1 MATEQAKRSISPEQP
16 PETAPSDTPAATDA
30 NTTTT
35 VAESAK
41 GSTLEAPAIETMGD
55 LIATHSVPPPVI
67 PPGYRVTRTDP
78 VPDADPAVI
87 RVGLTRDTAHIYRW
101 NGGQGVPGV
110 TSVIGVLD
118 KSAPL
123 VGWAKRET
131 AASAIR
137 NVDFLKEMIEK
148 GGADSAQKW
157 LSAIPDYKKDVSA
170 DLGTRLHALAEASA
184 KGESVDGADE
194 DVLGRLE
201 NYLRW
206 QRDAKPQ
213 YLGVEYM
220 VYSEKYQY
228 GGTADMAVVLDGV
241 AWLIDIKTGDKGPYG
256 ETALQLVGLDRAEFA
271 GRPGDPKKYQ
281 VPKVERYG
289 VLHVTNALAELV
301 PYDVQEIEWAAF
313 RALRQVW
320 QWRTDRAQVVKGHP
334 TWQGK
339 S

>member
-1 MATEQAKRSISPEQP
+1 MGSTKTTTAPEQMP
-16 PETAPSDTPAATDA
+16 VMPPSDNPSSPDA

-35 VAESAK
+35 VAASATA
-41 GSTLEAPAIETMGD
+41 STSAQPDSPVQTMGD
-55 LIATHSVPPPVI
+55 LMAPANVPPPEI
-67 PPGYRVTRTDP
+67 PPGYTVSRVDP
-78 VPDADPAVI
+78 VPEADPAVL

-110 TSVIGVLD
+110 TSVVGVLD

-131 AASAIR
+131 AASAVR
-137 NVDFLKEMIEK
+137 NVDLLKTLVET
-148 GGADSAQKW
+148 GGAENAQKW
-157 LSAIPDYKKDVSA
+157 LSGIPDYQKNMAA

-184 KGESVDGADE
+184 KGEPLDKADA

-220 VYSEKYQY
+220 VFSEALQY
-228 GGTADMAVVLDGV
+228 GGTADMAVALDGV
-241 AWLIDIKTGDKGPYG
+241 GWLIDIKTGDKIYG
-256 ETALQLVGLDRAEFA
+256 ETALQLSGLAGAEFA
-271 GRPGDPKKYQ
+271 GRPGDPKKYAL
-281 VPKVERYG
+281 PKVERYG
-289 VLHVTNALAELV
+289 VLHVTDSMAELV
-301 PYDVQEIEWAAF
+301 PYDVGPMEWATF
-313 RALRQVW
+313 VALRQAW
-320 QWRTDRAQVVKGHP
+320 QWRTDRAQVVKG
-334 TWQGK
+334 TRVWLGK